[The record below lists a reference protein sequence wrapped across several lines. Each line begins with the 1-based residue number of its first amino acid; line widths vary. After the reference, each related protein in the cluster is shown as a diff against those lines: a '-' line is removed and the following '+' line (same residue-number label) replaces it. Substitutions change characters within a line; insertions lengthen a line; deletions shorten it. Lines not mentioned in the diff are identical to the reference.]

1 MSESRLPRRPRRA
14 PRARRPRAPVPPRRW
29 RRMAPPGRPDQR
41 VTGRRTGA
49 RFAMPAGLDIRL
61 RVPTPGLLGL
71 PWADRLAD
79 WDATE
84 VPLRDIAVGPSR
96 HLVRFVESD
105 GGLWA
110 LKELPPRIAQKEFG
124 VLRELESRGLA
135 AVRPAGVVG
144 QAFADTAILVTRFL
158 QPSWQYRRLL
168 MDARAALLVDL
179 HRNGVFW
186 GDCSLANT
194 LFSRDG
200 QRLQAWMVDA
210 ETSEVHPR
218 LSNGQRQMDLDIV
231 VDNGAGGLIDVAARL
246 GEAPSDYGT
255 YLFEATSVVTRYQ
268 ALWDI
273 QHEEPLL
280 PYAERYRVEGQIRRL
295 NDLGFAVEEVQ
306 LESSRDG
313 DDSLRLKVTVGGRRF
328 HADQLRRLTGLDVG
342 EGQATDLLNDLRAF
356 QRRLEQ
362 SGAVA
367 TDAVAARRWLTEVFE
382 PGMARAHA
390 AIGGVGDPIQAY
402 ADLLEVRW
410 LLSEQ
415 AGRDVGDSPALAA
428 LARREDPVASA
439 ARMAIAETPTGQLS
453 AVAPVE
459 EPPDSSPAPST
470 WDL

>member
-1 MSESRLPRRPRRA
+1 
-14 PRARRPRAPVPPRRW
+14 
-29 RRMAPPGRPDQR
+29 
-41 VTGRRTGA
+41 
-49 RFAMPAGLDIRL
+49 MPAGLDIRL

-168 MDARAALLVDL
+168 MRLPPGAGNNIHRSRLLDAMAALLVDL

-231 VDNGAGGLIDVAARL
+231 VDNVAGGLIDVAARL

-428 LARREDPVASA
+428 LARREAPVASA